1 MLFVYV
7 AITVI
12 TSFICSLMEAVI
24 LSVPPAFISTLE
36 KEGRKS
42 GILLSSLTK
51 NIDKPL
57 AAILTLNTVANTVGS
72 IGIGVEVNKLYGDGY
87 LAVVSGIMTFVILIV
102 SEIIPKTL
110 GAVKSKQLAP
120 MAAYIITGMTF
131 LTYPFVLLASVINK
145 LIAGKSKRVT
155 SREEMIAQAEIG
167 ANEGTI
173 QQKESRIIKNLLLL
187 DTMKVQDIMTPRS
200 VMFALEEDQTVGSV
214 HEKHKPI
221 RFSRIPIFD
230 EELDNVKGLLHR
242 YKIIDAV
249 SHDEFDKKIGDLM
262 TTIHTIG
269 ENTPVSA
276 ALDQFV
282 SRREHL
288 FLVVDEY
295 GSVEGIVTLEDT
307 IETLLGVEI
316 VDEYDSVEDMRE
328 FALQQWRKK
337 KAQRSLK

>member
-1 MLFVYV
+1 MLTVYI
-7 AITVI
+7 ALTVI
-12 TSFICSLMEAVI
+12 TSFVCSLMEAVI

-42 GILLSSLTK
+42 GLLLASLHK

-57 AAILTLNTVANTVGS
+57 AAILTLNTIANTVGS
-72 IGIGVEVNKLYGDGY
+72 IGIGVEVNKIWGDGY
-87 LAVVSGIMTFVILIV
+87 LAIVSGIMTFVILIF

-110 GAVKSKQLAP
+110 GAVKAKQLAAP
-120 MAAYIITGMTF
+120 AAYIITGMTYI
-131 LTYPFVLLASVINK
+131 TYPFVILSRFINK
-145 LIAGKSKRVT
+145 IIAGNSKRVT
-155 SREEMIAQAEIG
+155 TREEMIAQAEIG

-200 VMFALEEDQTVGSV
+200 VMFALEASETVGV
-214 HEKHKPI
+214 IHEKHRPL
-221 RFSRIPIFD
+221 RFSRIPVY
-230 EELDNVKGLLHR
+230 EGELDNIKGLLHR
-242 YKIIDAV
+242 YKVIDAV
-249 SHDEFDKKIGDLM
+249 SHDKFDIKIGDL
-262 TTIHTIG
+262 TTTLHTIG

-288 FLVVDEY
+288 FLVVDDY

-337 KAQRSLK
+337 KAQRLK